1 MMRLRAPR
9 EPGQRGYSLAEM
21 LVVVAIIGMISLV
34 TVPNFVVYMR
44 SAKLKSSLRQLTNDL
59 RYTRQMAITRNCRS
73 KISFETGG
81 APTPSVSSYRI
92 FEERTHPT
100 TGGRSWA
107 QIGSGT
113 LDPAIY
119 FYATNF
125 PDEVAPNNDGTNDV
139 IFLPN
144 GTIGNQPV
152 AGGTVGIRTD
162 QKIPKK
168 IITLTFSITG
178 QFTTASS

>member
-1 MMRLRAPR
+1 MMRIRASRDPR
-9 EPGQRGYSLAEM
+9 ERGYTLVEM

-34 TVPNFVVYMR
+34 TVPNFVVYQR

-59 RYTRQMAITRNCRS
+59 RYTRQMAISRNCRT
-73 KISFETGG
+73 KISFQTDT
-81 APTPSVSSYRI
+81 APGVAFSNYRI

-107 QIGSGT
+107 QIGSGK
-113 LDPAIY
+113 LDPTVY
-119 FYATNF
+119 FYTTNF
-125 PDEVAPNNDGTNDV
+125 PDEVAPNDDGTNDV

-144 GTIGNQPV
+144 GTIGNNPV
-152 AGGTVGIRTD
+152 AGGTLGMRTD

-168 IITLTFSITG
+168 IITITFSITG
-178 QFTTASS
+178 QFNTAAS